1 MTGLQF
7 DLLDSPDERL
17 RKKEAFENQLT
28 LPVAPLQEKLN
39 ADEIT
44 LTDRELEI
52 MQLVLTGVAIPEIA
66 IKIFLSI
73 AGVKWRL
80 SSVYSKFEVRN
91 RLQLIKKCSLNGL
104 QFRTTSGVKHTFHT
118 NLNMRAHDDAK

>member
-1 MTGLQF
+1 MPNHLFAENIRLMTGLQF

-52 MQLVLTGVAIPEIA
+52 MQQIG
-66 IKIFLSI
+66 K
-73 AGVKWRL
+73 
-80 SSVYSKFEVRN
+80 
-91 RLQLIKKCSLNGL
+91 
-104 QFRTTSGVKHTFHT
+104 
-118 NLNMRAHDDAK
+118 AHV